1 MIELLVTSSHLLH
14 MITLVYP
21 LARAFAIQHIYE
33 VIGNWGYLWMHS
45 HSSATATGYNESWR
59 GVLLCVLLVS
69 QGSDSVDSLFVL
81 PNPVLTLKPLWI
93 LALKQVIG
101 LLETLAC
108 LSVQAC
114 CASVD
119 IIKCTLQLQGSKLDA
134 LVMPHFLYFINK
146 TRLHII
152 ACLKIFCRIK
162 LSSIYKYY
170 LCSTVLHLMS
180 FFSCI

>member
-1 MIELLVTSSHLLH
+1 
-14 MITLVYP
+14 
-21 LARAFAIQHIYE
+21 
-33 VIGNWGYLWMHS
+33 MHS